1 MNYLQGKKCMVW
13 SFMGNARMYDA
24 LRDYGDRLD
33 TVGIFTFEV
42 DITGT
47 ITETGTSI
55 SSMLPYINRWPH
67 IKWLLTIMNHGT
79 ASIFTALRNNTNGA
93 KDKFLTEIIRIMN
106 KYPWCDGVDIDLERG
121 GGYENKDAANILF
134 RDIYNT
140 VKAYNSSKL
149 VNICLPGM
157 TSVQGSVGGENWCV
171 YEDLDPYCDTA
182 AIMSYGMAWA
192 GSAPGPVSPRDWLE
206 GIYNYASKVMTPEKI
221 FLGLPAY
228 GWNWRIHDSPAN
240 LGNVYRGVSNT
251 YYAAQL
257 WMTGGYNFTD
267 DGPPQ
272 PMIPIIAYW
281 DDYDKVPWALPHV
294 YDYME
299 GPDATS
305 RTYPLLG
312 ESYNRR
318 RYLTTYSKE
327 QEVEFGTVYI
337 DRDGANPDTYSE
349 GVILSSSSATLGE
362 DGEAEYEFN
371 IANSGTYD
379 VAVRILFPFWD
390 KNSINI
396 SLDGVS
402 KNFTENRLWWPYW
415 RSTCWLSLSSS
426 VFLSAGTHTVSITT
440 GVPGVLFY
448 GFRVCSNF
456 KEHPFAGEAEF
467 TLSPRKFKDVNGVMA
482 EPNRGFKLTTEVLR
496 RKPDSALVWYEDFRD
511 PNPLLPS
518 YWKTLSGEWNVWKNP
533 NDTSNRPY
541 SQLDGYGQL
550 AWNYTNFSDIHL
562 RARIAFTEESSG
574 KAGIFCG
581 DVFCCLN
588 YNTQRIE
595 LYKGSSLL
603 ASYNTEIGRTPT
615 SELRSNPRMYTIE
628 MRIRGNR
635 VRVYSGASNILRF
648 TANLSGF
655 IGGYAGVRS
664 DGRILSELLRM
675 GDSWTYEPYERFDVV
690 FPDGSKTE
698 YGRLNRTGVTWDNEF
713 QVFTVNSD
721 IEESATRSEDISMD
735 YDFFHSDLLPLSCGN
750 DYTVKVIPK
759 DINIWLSRLFL
770 GDADGFSIL
779 YYQDVDSLVYWS
791 NEAAYRWKL
800 RGIAIWSLG
809 QEDMRIWEALPKQI

>member
-1 MNYLQGKKCMVW
+1 
-13 SFMGNARMYDA
+13 
-24 LRDYGDRLD
+24 
-33 TVGIFTFEV
+33 
-42 DITGT
+42 
-47 ITETGTSI
+47 
-55 SSMLPYINRWPH
+55 
-67 IKWLLTIMNHGT
+67 
-79 ASIFTALRNNTNGA
+79 
-93 KDKFLTEIIRIMN
+93 
-106 KYPWCDGVDIDLERG
+106 
-121 GGYENKDAANILF
+121 
-134 RDIYNT
+134 
-140 VKAYNSSKL
+140 
-149 VNICLPGM
+149 M
-157 TSVQGSVGGENWCV
+157 TSVGGSVGGENWCV

-299 GPDATS
+299 GPDATG

-318 RYLTTYSKE
+318 RYLTAYSKE

-337 DRDGANPDTYSE
+337 DRDGGSPDTYSE

-440 GVPGVLFY
+440 GVPGVLCY

-456 KEHPFAGEAEF
+456 KEQPFAGEAEF

-482 EPNRGFKLTTEVLR
+482 EPDRG
-496 RKPDSALVWYEDFRD
+496 
-511 PNPLLPS
+511 
-518 YWKTLSGEWNVWKNP
+518 
-533 NDTSNRPY
+533 
-541 SQLDGYGQL
+541 
-550 AWNYTNFSDIHL
+550 
-562 RARIAFTEESSG
+562 
-574 KAGIFCG
+574 
-581 DVFCCLN
+581 
-588 YNTQRIE
+588 
-595 LYKGSSLL
+595 
-603 ASYNTEIGRTPT
+603 
-615 SELRSNPRMYTIE
+615 
-628 MRIRGNR
+628 
-635 VRVYSGASNILRF
+635 
-648 TANLSGF
+648 
-655 IGGYAGVRS
+655 
-664 DGRILSELLRM
+664 
-675 GDSWTYEPYERFDVV
+675 
-690 FPDGSKTE
+690 
-698 YGRLNRTGVTWDNEF
+698 
-713 QVFTVNSD
+713 
-721 IEESATRSEDISMD
+721 
-735 YDFFHSDLLPLSCGN
+735 
-750 DYTVKVIPK
+750 
-759 DINIWLSRLFL
+759 
-770 GDADGFSIL
+770 
-779 YYQDVDSLVYWS
+779 
-791 NEAAYRWKL
+791 
-800 RGIAIWSLG
+800 
-809 QEDMRIWEALPKQI
+809 